1 LHRIIDKV
9 PLERLR
15 DKQLRV
21 SLLCPRCESAPMSL
35 GFENSMNTWRTI
47 ACPKCGVEVML
58 DSMSLVLL
66 TQNATTTVGETPAAR
81 SHAE

>member
-1 LHRIIDKV
+1 
-9 PLERLR
+9 
-15 DKQLRV
+15 
-21 SLLCPRCESAPMSL
+21 MSL